1 MLVDTSRQ
9 VAEALI
15 QMGAIGFVVD
25 KPITFK
31 SGIIAPIY
39 IDNRQLPF
47 HLEEWKIVLDAFVQ
61 EIRQRK
67 IQFEVVAGIE
77 TAGIPHSVALGL
89 LQNKQ
94 SIYVRKAAKDHGTK
108 KIIEGGDLHGKRV
121 LLVEDHVTTG
131 GSSLRGVAPLREQGA
146 IVDYCLS
153 ITSYGLPEAVT
164 AFKQNKVELVTLT
177 TMKDILDAGVEMGK
191 MREQDRRVVEDWLVN
206 PREWGK

>member
-1 MLVDTSRQ
+1 MIVDTSRQ

-15 QMGAIGFVVD
+15 QIGAIGFVVD

-31 SGIIAPIY
+31 SGIISPIY

-47 HLEEWKIVLDAFVQ
+47 HLEEWKIVLDAFIQ
-61 EIRQRK
+61 EIRLKK
-67 IQFEVVAGIE
+67 IEYEVVAGIE

-108 KIIEGGDLHGKRV
+108 KIIEGGDVAGRRV

-153 ITSYGLPEAVT
+153 ITSYGLPEAVK
-164 AFKQNKVELVTLT
+164 AFKNNKVELVTLT

-191 MREQDRRVVEDWLVN
+191 MREQDRRVVEDWLIN